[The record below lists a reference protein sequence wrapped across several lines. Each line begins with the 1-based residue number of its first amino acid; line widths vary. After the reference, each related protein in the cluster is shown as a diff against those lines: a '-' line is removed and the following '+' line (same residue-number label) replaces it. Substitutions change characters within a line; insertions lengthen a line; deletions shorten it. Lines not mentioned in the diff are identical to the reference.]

1 MRTSHPQF
9 IASEAL
15 VWIKADGSEESVTAR
30 VGIPYADRD
39 GTYFC
44 PVELQGIDG
53 RYPDIGGS
61 GSMQALCLAT
71 RLLAT
76 RLGHLLEKGE
86 RFVYPTDR
94 ARDLTAA
101 SLNTLFGR

>member
-1 MRTSHPQF
+1 MRTLNPQF

-15 VWIKADGSEESVTAR
+15 VWIKADGSESDVTAR
-30 VGIPYADRD
+30 VGIPYADQD

-61 GSMQALCLAT
+61 SSMQALCLAT
-71 RLLAT
+71 QLLAT
-76 RLGHLLEKGE
+76 RLGHLLEKRE
-86 RFVYPTDR
+86 RLVYATDR
-94 ARDLTAA
+94 TQDWTAA
-101 SLNTLFGR
+101 SLNALFGK

>member
-1 MRTSHPQF
+1 MRTSNPQF
-9 IASEAL
+9 IASEPL

-30 VGIPYADRD
+30 VGIPYADQN

-76 RLGHLLEKGE
+76 RLGHLLEMGE
-86 RFVYPTDR
+86 RLVYATER
-94 ARDLTAA
+94 TQDLTAA
-101 SLNTLFGR
+101 SLDTLFGR